1 MLVFQLGK
9 ALFPQSAKGF
19 HSTNTKI
26 HKDIEYLWI
35 TQLKITKACFYFV
48 SKK

>member
-9 ALFPQSAKGF
+9 ALFLQRAKGF

-26 HKDIEYLWI
+26 YKDIGYLWI
-35 TQLKITKACFYFV
+35 LT
-48 SKK
+48 

>member
-9 ALFPQSAKGF
+9 ALFPPSAKGF